1 MCARACAHN
10 MYIRTKTPLN
20 IPRAAMIHSRQSRF
34 MTQVKKGCVWWR
46 HFARDVTRF
55 QRDCRAITRH
65 ARRDEMRDDAI
76 VGRKS

>member
-1 MCARACAHN
+1 
-10 MYIRTKTPLN
+10 
-20 IPRAAMIHSRQSRF
+20 

-55 QRDCRAITRH
+55 QRDYRAITRH

-76 VGRKS
+76 VGRES

>member
-1 MCARACAHN
+1 M
-10 MYIRTKTPLN
+10 RTRVRTQHVQPHEDAFKYS
-20 IPRAAMIHSRQSRF
+20 SRSNDTFTSVMVHDSSRE
-34 MTQVKKGCVWWR
+34 GSIWWR

-55 QRDCRAITRH
+55 QRYKRAITRY